1 MYPNVARAILGNY
14 QGSDYEEKVDAVA
27 SNLAACFQPH
37 MDRLAEL
44 EARTAELEAA
54 NAVPA
59 KS

>member
-14 QGSDYEEKVDAVA
+14 QGVDYEEKVDAIA
-27 SNLAACFQPH
+27 SNLAACFQPL
-37 MDRLAEL
+37 MDRL
-44 EARTAELEAA
+44 AELEAA

>member
-14 QGSDYEEKVDAVA
+14 QGVDYEEKVDAIA
-27 SNLAACFQPH
+27 SNLAACFQPL

-44 EARTAELEAA
+44 EARTDELEAA

-59 KS
+59 KA

>member
-14 QGSDYEEKVDAVA
+14 QGVDYEEKVDAIA
-27 SNLAACFQPH
+27 SNLAACFQPL

-59 KS
+59 KP